1 MSEGVWTAVDDYF
14 AGQLVAEDAALSGA
28 RADAAAAGLPDI
40 DITPVQGAFLQLLAR
55 IQGARTIL
63 ELGTLAGYSTIWLAR
78 ALPAGGRLTTLEL
91 QPDYARVARSNLDRA
106 GVGDLVDL
114 RVGPAADSLAALAG
128 EGAGPFDF
136 IFIDADKPGNPVYLR
151 WALRLARPGT
161 VILLDNA
168 VRRGA
173 VADPD
178 TDDAGAIGVRQFTE
192 LAAAEPR
199 LAATAIQTVGA
210 KGHDGFILARVGD

>member
-1 MSEGVWTAVDDYF
+1 MSQDVWTAVDDYF
-14 AGQLVAEDAALSGA
+14 AGQLVVEDAALSDA

-55 IQGARTIL
+55 IQGARAIL

-78 ALPAGGRLTTLEL
+78 ALPADGHLTTLEL
-91 QPDYARVARSNLDRA
+91 QPDYARVARANVDRA
-106 GVGDLVDL
+106 GVGHQVDI

-128 EGAGPFDF
+128 EGAGPFDL

-173 VADPD
+173 VADAD

-192 LAAAEPR
+192 LAATESR
-199 LAATAIQTVGA
+199 LTATAIQTVGA